1 MKIKKTRQNGFIML
15 FVIAFLALIAIYMIL
30 LTNDSNTII
39 FQTNRA
45 YLEAC
50 KQNLTASGLIWARK
64 NIGTKDISGNA
75 VELDTADMNLKGA
88 ALSVAVSAVQKGKAQ
103 VKINTSCSKTRQRLT
118 SAEKFTVE
126 YKP

>member
-1 MKIKKTRQNGFIML
+1 MKIKKTQQNGFIML
-15 FVIAFLALIAIYMIL
+15 FVIAFLALIAVYMIL

-50 KQNLTASGLIWARK
+50 KQNLTASGLIWAKK
-64 NIGTKDISGNA
+64 NIDTRDISGNA
-75 VELDTADMNLKGA
+75 VEMDTAAMNLNGA
-88 ALSVAVSAVQKGKAQ
+88 VLSVAVSALQKGKAQ
-103 VKINTSCSKTRQRLT
+103 VEINTSCSRARQRLT
-118 SAEKFTVE
+118 STEKFTIE